1 MDYKRTKAD
10 KTTETRDSDAFN
22 KMTDNMYET
31 ISMLSKRSNQIAQD
45 IKQELYRKIEEFAS
59 QNDNLEE
66 LFENREQIEIARF
79 YEQLPKATLIAIHEY
94 LNDQLVY
101 RNDENGK
108 GVIDEMLLNVKQ
120 AQESKED
127 KAKVKRTKK

>member
-59 QNDNLEE
+59 TTGTTT
-66 LFENREQIEIARF
+66 FSS
-79 YEQLPKATLIAIHEY
+79 P
-94 LNDQLVY
+94 
-101 RNDENGK
+101 
-108 GVIDEMLLNVKQ
+108 
-120 AQESKED
+120 
-127 KAKVKRTKK
+127 